1 MILIMR
7 YFYSVVLLALLPLI
21 VARMI
26 WRSRR
31 APAYRSRLKER
42 LGKFDPPPPRS
53 GKCIWVHAVS
63 LGETLAS
70 RPLVERILA
79 ANPGDQV
86 VITTTT
92 PTGSEQVQKLFK
104 GRVFHVYA
112 PWDTPFAVK
121 NFLDRVRPDLLILME
136 TELWPNMLHYTRMRG
151 AKIMLANARL
161 SARSAAGYARFA
173 RTTRDMFAALDCV
186 AVQNSVDADRFLQLG
201 MEPSRVTVP
210 GSIKFDISLDD
221 TLRSAAAALR
231 QSWQNSDRPTVIAAS
246 THEGEDEVVL
256 GAFRKLRESY
266 PDALLLLAP
275 RHPERFDRVASLCER
290 EGWNTLRRS
299 RADQPDASTDVL
311 TLDTLGELLLLFGT
325 ADIAV
330 IGGSFIEHG
339 GHNPLEAAVW
349 GIPQLTGMSMT
360 NFEDIAQKLSEVG
373 ALEMLPDG
381 DALAVSL
388 ATLFGDDAEMQR
400 RGDAARQILEANR
413 GALDALSDAVQRL
426 LGPH

>member
-1 MILIMR
+1 M
-7 YFYSVVLLALLPLI
+7 
-21 VARMI
+21 
-26 WRSRR
+26 
-31 APAYRSRLKER
+31 
-42 LGKFDPPPPRS
+42 
-53 GKCIWVHAVS
+53 
-63 LGETLAS
+63 
-70 RPLVERILA
+70 
-79 ANPGDQV
+79 
-86 VITTTT
+86 
-92 PTGSEQVQKLFK
+92 TG
-104 GRVFHVYA
+104 
-112 PWDTPFAVK
+112 
-121 NFLDRVRPDLLILME
+121 
-136 TELWPNMLHYTRMRG
+136 
-151 AKIMLANARL
+151 
-161 SARSAAGYARFA
+161 
-173 RTTRDMFAALDCV
+173 
-186 AVQNSVDADRFLQLG
+186 
-201 MEPSRVTVP
+201 P

-275 RHPERFDRVASLCER
+275 RHPERFDRVASLCQR

-299 RADQPDASTDVL
+299 RADQPDASTDIL

-400 RGDAARQILEANR
+400 RGDAARQILEVNR

-426 LGPH
+426 LRPH

>member
-1 MILIMR
+1 MR
-7 YFYSVVLLALLPLI
+7 YFYSAVLLVALPLI
-21 VARMI
+21 VVRMI

-53 GKCIWVHAVS
+53 GKSIWVHAVS
-63 LGETLAS
+63 LGETLAA

-79 ANPGDQV
+79 ANPNDQV
-86 VITTTT
+86 VMTTTT
-92 PTGSEQVQKLFK
+92 PTGSEQVRKLFE

-151 AKIMLANARL
+151 ARIMLANARL

-173 RTTRDMFAALDCV
+173 RTTRDMFAALDRV
-186 AVQNSVDADRFLQLG
+186 AVQNGTDADRFLQLG
-201 MEPSRVTVP
+201 MDPSRLSVP

-221 TLRSAAAALR
+221 TERSAATALR
-231 QSWQNSDRPTVIAAS
+231 QSWKNSDRPTVIAAS

-266 PDALLLLAP
+266 GDALLLLAP
-275 RHPERFDRVASLCER
+275 RHPERFDRVAALCER

-299 RADQPDASTDVL
+299 RADLPDGSTDIL
-311 TLDTLGELLLLFGT
+311 MLDTLGELLLLYGT
-325 ADIAV
+325 ADVAV
-330 IGGSFIEHG
+330 IGGSFIDHG

-349 GIPQLTGMSMT
+349 GIPQLCGDSMT
-360 NFEDIAQKLSEVG
+360 NFRDIANKLSEVG
-373 ALEMLPDG
+373 ALESLSDG
-381 DALAVSL
+381 NALAQSL
-388 ATLFGDDAEMQR
+388 LMLFNNDAEMQR
-400 RGDAARQILEANR
+400 RGDAARAIVEANR
-413 GALDALSDAVQRL
+413 GALDALSESVQRL